1 MKKRNINLNVWK
13 FWSSSLHPVYVLY
26 LWVCV
31 QDEYNIYALCC
42 FCSFFSFSWLVMSN
56 INCVCVWNRWKTKN
70 QEHRICKQAEKMF
83 ILGFV
88 WLFKINRWFS
98 TTKRRNNQASLVNK
112 RIGLM
117 QKILQQTKPTDRS
130 LLSSS
135 SSAMVEWEKTTT
147 TNCMVWFN
155 SFIQFLF
162 VWLISGRL
170 FCARIVHSIQFNLV
184 QFGSVRSTS
193 HSRVTHFSSSYV
205 CHMMTTIIIIVI
217 MMILMILTG
226 RPSWL
231 ALLVI
236 IMVVVHFASFFHF
249 QHFNF
254 SNFVF
259 FILLLFFCQEEKKQS
274 QFFILENWKNPHT
287 LFMLL
292 FFIIVFSLIWFLIF

>member
-1 MKKRNINLNVWK
+1 MFENFGHHHCTLCMYCIFECVFRMNITYM
-13 FWSSSLHPVYVLY
+13 HYV
-26 LWVCV
+26 VFV
-31 QDEYNIYALCC
+31 H
-42 FCSFFSFSWLVMSN
+42 FFLFPDLSCQTSTVF
-56 INCVCVWNRWKTKN
+56 VWNRWKTKN

-287 LFMLL
+287 PFMLL